1 MGIMIFH
8 GCLSDQVMEGLIDVA
23 CLAVILALTVV
34 LVGTLADKFEG
45 KPFRSVFAWF
55 KRSKSEKD
63 DK

>member
-1 MGIMIFH
+1 MGIMIF
-8 GCLSDQVMEGLIDVA
+8 SDFPCNHVMEGLIEAA

-45 KPFRSVFAWF
+45 KPFRSVFDWF

>member
-8 GCLSDQVMEGLIDVA
+8 GCLSAKVMEGLIDVA

-34 LVGTLADKFEG
+34 LVGTLAEKFEV